1 MDKLLYFN
9 LKTPSLSNTFG
20 SPDGIVLLITH
31 AQKPPSNVHAE
42 MSNGDSGL
50 NVGVSL
56 FLLPF
61 IVCVR
66 IEYSVRLLTFAG
78 LSDPLLIANVVV
90 LKCHVLD
97 YLVSPCRKCQLLDV
111 L

>member
-1 MDKLLYFN
+1 M
-9 LKTPSLSNTFG
+9 
-20 SPDGIVLLITH
+20 LLITH

-61 IVCVR
+61 VVCVR

-78 LSDPLLIANVVV
+78 LSDPLLIANLVVP
-90 LKCHVLD
+90 KCHVLA
-97 YLVSPCRKCQLLDV
+97 YLMLPGRKRQLLVV